1 MLLWSIVVVESLGE
15 EASSA
20 ANKELSFWTK
30 DWMIDVSE
38 LVIRLDS
45 IENQGSWCCILRARV
60 ATLHSPPTL
69 LCRWRRPG

>member
-1 MLLWSIVVVESLGE
+1 MLLWSIVVVESPGE

-38 LVIRLDS
+38 LLIRQDS
-45 IENQGSWCCILRARV
+45 IEFQGSWCCIL
-60 ATLHSPPTL
+60 
-69 LCRWRRPG
+69 